1 MKRQYAVRSI
11 KQKKIICGTLSII
24 VFLVISAG
32 TALGQEM
39 DTLGC
44 AILDFE
50 TIPGETPVEGLLIST
65 QFFDSLGI
73 SFSLENGEL
82 PRLAK
87 VGAPATAFGGAFG
100 PDTPAP
106 GQNIGSFFLT
116 DDGVLS
122 GLNAPPLIVSFA
134 FPIDTASGSVL
145 DIDFDETFTV
155 EARDSSGQ
163 ILEQVIIMAG
173 DPGTGDALATFWSF
187 SRDTADIYSIRFVG
201 TRNAPGAFGL
211 GFDNFTTCAPG
222 RVTSI
227 EASVIAPTYLPQ
239 NCSITAKVKVD
250 MTRAASPNNLLGS
263 FDGTLNWDPALLQ
276 YSGNSGLLSGF
287 TGSVNNTPGQVT
299 FSGANPNGVGN
310 IVDIL
315 DVYFDVIGPIS
326 SLDTLDLEFSSMTAA
341 STTTNLLD
349 ILTLKDKPVTLVEE
363 GLLGDVNV
371 DNLVNST
378 DALVMLSYDVGTQ
391 LPPLFL
397 DRITYG
403 FGDVNYSSETNSTDA
418 LIVLSYDVG
427 IPVPYPVG
435 QLFCPPAPTLA
446 PLLSSATLPKVKGRE
461 IIASSL
467 PLNGEAVTGNMVD
480 VPLLLDMSQSSE
492 KLGSFTAALEWDP
505 AILQLVKYTGGSA
518 EGFETPLVNDL
529 DVKNGKL
536 IVANANPY
544 GAAGIVNILNL
555 QFKAIGEAGST
566 ASVST
571 NFSALAAAETFTDLL
586 PYLKVSGEII
596 KLTSETEQ
604 LQTYKIE
611 NFPNPFNPATT
622 ISFRLPQAA
631 EVELT
636 IYNVLGQ
643 QVRALAKG
651 QMEAGNHQV
660 VWDGRNDAG
669 VKVGS
674 GIYIYRFEAG
684 EYRKVNKMIMMK

>member
-1 MKRQYAVRSI
+1 MKKQYAGRSI
-11 KQKKIICGTLSII
+11 KQKIICSTLPVI
-24 VFLVISAG
+24 VFLVIFAG
-32 TALGQEM
+32 TALGQKM

-122 GLNAPPLIVSFA
+122 GLNAPPLIVNFA
-134 FPIDTASGSVL
+134 FPIDTASGRVL

-163 ILEQVIIMAG
+163 ILEQVVIMAG
-173 DPGTGDALATFWSF
+173 DPGTGDAIATFWSF
-187 SRDTADIYSIRFVG
+187 NRDTADIYSIRFVG

-222 RVTSI
+222 RVTSV

-250 MTRAASPNNLLGS
+250 MTRAASPDNLLGS

-276 YSGNSGLLSGF
+276 YTGDSGLLSGF
-287 TGSVNNTPGQVT
+287 TGSVNNIPGQIT
-299 FSGANPNGVGN
+299 FSGANSNGAGGEF
-310 IVDIL
+310 DIL
-315 DVYFDVIGPIS
+315 DVYFDVIGPTGILD
-326 SLDTLDLEFSSMTAA
+326 SLNLDFSSMTAA
-341 STTTNLLD
+341 FTSSDLLN
-349 ILTLKDKPVTLVEE
+349 ILTLTNKYITLIEE

-371 DNLVNST
+371 DDLVNST
-378 DALVMLSYDVGTQ
+378 DALIMLSYDVGTP
-391 LPPLFL
+391 LPQVFL

-403 FGDVNYSSETNSTDA
+403 FGDVNFSGETNSTDA

-435 QLFCPPAPTLA
+435 ELFCPPAPTLA
-446 PLLSSATLPKVKGRE
+446 PLLSAAKLPARKGEE
-461 IIASSL
+461 IIASSH
-467 PLNGEAVTGNMVD
+467 PVNEKTVVGNIID
-480 VPLLLDMSQSSE
+480 IPLLIDMSQTSE
-492 KLGSFTAALEWDP
+492 KLGSFTATLEWDP
-505 AILQLVKYTGGSA
+505 AVLQLVSYTGGSA
-518 EGFETPLVNDL
+518 EGFETPVVNDQE
-529 DVKNGKL
+529 VANGKL
-536 IVANANPY
+536 TVANANPY
-544 GAAGIVNILNL
+544 GAAGVANILNL
-555 QFKAIGEAGST
+555 QFKAIGEPGSIT
-566 ASVST
+566 SVAA
-571 NFSALAAAETFTDLL
+571 NFSALAAATTFTVLL
-586 PYLKVSGEII
+586 PYLNVSGETI
-596 KLTSETEQ
+596 KLIAEAEQ
-604 LQTYKIE
+604 LQTYQID
-611 NFPNPFNPATT
+611 NFPNPFNPSTT
-622 ISFRLPQAA
+622 ISYRLPQAA

-643 QVRALAKG
+643 QVRALVKG
-651 QMEAGNHQV
+651 QREAGNHQV

-669 VKVGS
+669 AKVGS

-684 EYRKVNKMIMMK
+684 EYRKVNKVILMK